1 MAAEREQRAL
11 VPNGGVLRLTP
22 GLRWRQGMD
31 FFVLGAYAAYQLGP
45 GSLNLMGAQA
55 GAARV
60 ARELKLGLGLGLR
73 KQLSK
78 EEQLE
83 VVDEVARK
91 KAGPRGKGRRRRKG
105 GRRR

>member
-1 MAAEREQRAL
+1 MMT
-11 VPNGGVLRLTP
+11 PSGGVLRLTP
-22 GLRWRQGMD
+22 GLRWKEGMD

-60 ARELKLGLGLGLR
+60 ARELKLGLGIGLR

-83 VVDEVARK
+83 VVEAVARK
-91 KAGPRGKGRRRRKG
+91 KAGPGRRRRR
-105 GRRR
+105 GRR